1 MNQTNRL
8 ALMSQLSVG
17 ISNELTIPVNL
28 LIEGMKQIKYE
39 WKEPSFHHYFN
50 VEVIP
55 QVDRINLLCQS
66 LLRLSRINVEAMVEM
81 SLEDLLDQV
90 LRLIGEDFR
99 KSSFN
104 LHIIAVS

>member
-1 MNQTNRL
+1 
-8 ALMSQLSVG
+8 
-17 ISNELTIPVNL
+17 
-28 LIEGMKQIKYE
+28 MKQIQYE

-99 KSSFN
+99 KSSFK
-104 LHIIAVS
+104 LHIIAVSQSWLLLIVYCVYNRW